1 MSKLLRLLAVSCII
15 FLSLSPA
22 SVCAAFDE
30 ADYQK
35 FVNSEMKTW
44 NVPGAAI
51 LIIQD
56 GKVVFAEG
64 FGYRDIKNKL
74 PVTSRTLFGIGS
86 CSKAFTSLSI
96 GLLVDEKKVDLDKPV
111 REYYPALKLYD
122 AYATEYVTV
131 RDILS
136 HRTGIPRYDIAID
149 PRDATRDIAVA
160 RLKYLKPS
168 KGIREQFQYNNFHY
182 VLAGAIVDKTT
193 GTAWEEFVSKRI
205 FKPLGMDGSN
215 FSTDDSKKSNDFA
228 LPHKMDTDELKKF
241 PESKAEMYGVPLK
254 ELPFENIGV
263 YGPAG
268 SINSNLMDMAKWILL
283 HLNNGKAGDK
293 QIISKDV
300 LFQLFLPQMLTGSPL
315 KYDEILPGSYG
326 MGWMITPYRGH
337 YLVSHDGMIE
347 GFTAHVG
354 FLPAKKAGLV
364 ILTNKSSNYEFIAS
378 TAFSTYD
385 RILGLTE
392 IAWSKRFLDDFP
404 SVLAALKEKKDKEE
418 KSRIKDT
425 TPSHALTG
433 YTGKYEHPAFGVVKI
448 ELKDNSL
455 KLSLRGMDEATSQLR
470 HYQYDTFRMLNKS
483 PIDSLDFKITF
494 LTGKDG
500 EIESLTI
507 PLEVA
512 ADEVVFRKVTK

>member
-1 MSKLLRLLAVSCII
+1 
-15 FLSLSPA
+15 
-22 SVCAAFDE
+22 
-30 ADYQK
+30 
-35 FVNSEMKTW
+35 
-44 NVPGAAI
+44 
-51 LIIQD
+51 
-56 GKVVFAEG
+56 
-64 FGYRDIKNKL
+64 
-74 PVTSRTLFGIGS
+74 
-86 CSKAFTSLSI
+86 
-96 GLLVDEKKVDLDKPV
+96 
-111 REYYPALKLYD
+111 
-122 AYATEYVTV
+122 
-131 RDILS
+131 
-136 HRTGIPRYDIAID
+136 
-149 PRDATRDIAVA
+149 
-160 RLKYLKPS
+160 
-168 KGIREQFQYNNFHY
+168 
-182 VLAGAIVDKTT
+182 
-193 GTAWEEFVSKRI
+193 
-205 FKPLGMDGSN
+205 
-215 FSTDDSKKSNDFA
+215 
-228 LPHKMDTDELKKF
+228 
-241 PESKAEMYGVPLK
+241 
-254 ELPFENIGV
+254 
-263 YGPAG
+263 
-268 SINSNLMDMAKWILL
+268 
-283 HLNNGKAGDK
+283 
-293 QIISKDV
+293 
-300 LFQLFLPQMLTGSPL
+300 MLTGSPL

-418 KSRIKDT
+418 KSRIKGT

-483 PIDSLDFKITF
+483 PIDSLDYKITF

-507 PLEVA
+507 PLEAA